1 MAGARS
7 ATSPAFAS
15 LGRHA
20 MSVPGVTPV
29 TVLTGFL
36 GSGKSTLLN
45 RLLNEPAT
53 EPCAVIINEWG
64 DVPIDHALV
73 RPASGE
79 VAILPGGCLCCQV
92 AGDLVRTL
100 RDLHARR
107 ASQEIP
113 AFSRVVIETTGLADP
128 APLLRTLV
136 ELPLVAARYGLAG
149 VVTTVD
155 AEHGMRQLD
164 QHPESVKQAA
174 MADLL
179 VITKCDRATRAD
191 VASLAGRLAS
201 LAPGARVERAASD
214 SPLSPAAFFATGLGR
229 RSPAEAKGWLN
240 AGAYRP
246 AGAVAARSHDSG
258 LRAFVWDTDEAVDA
272 TVVEDALE
280 ALLDTAGERLLRL
293 KGLVNAR
300 GLAGPLAAHAVQ
312 HTLYPLARLPSW
324 PDADRRTRIVLIT
337 RDLDEAVAT
346 GILESFFN
354 PQGQKH
360 ERATSA

>member
-1 MAGARS
+1 M
-7 ATSPAFAS
+7 
-15 LGRHA
+15 
-20 MSVPGVTPV
+20 GVTPI

-45 RLLNEPAT
+45 RLLSEPAA

-107 ASQEIP
+107 ASNEVP
-113 AFSRVVIETTGLADP
+113 PFTRVVIETTGLADP

-149 VVTTVD
+149 VVATVD
-155 AEHGMRQLD
+155 GEHGMQQLD
-164 QHPESVKQAA
+164 RHRESVKQAA

-179 VITKCDRATRAD
+179 VVTKCDRADPELLRRLLD
-191 VASLAGRLAS
+191 RLAG
-201 LAPGARVERAASD
+201 LAPGAKTVRVTAEGG
-214 SPLSPAAFFATGLGR
+214 LSADAFFATGLGR
-229 RSPAEAKGWLN
+229 RAPSEAAGWLN
-240 AGAYRP
+240 AGAYRL
-246 AGAVAARSHDSG
+246 AGAADARPHDPG
-258 LRAFVWDTDEAVDA
+258 VHAFVWTTDAPVETA
-272 TVVEDALE
+272 VVEDALE
-280 ALLDTAGERLLRL
+280 TLLDTVGEHLLRL
-293 KGLVNAR
+293 KGLVHAK
-300 GLAGPLAAHAVQ
+300 GLAGPLAVHAVQ
-312 HTLYPLARLPSW
+312 HALYPLARLPSW
-324 PDADRRTRIVLIT
+324 PDADRQTRLVLIT
-337 RDLDEAVAT
+337 RDIDAGMVA

-354 PQGQKH
+354 PQGQRPV
-360 ERATSA
+360 RAAGA

>member
-1 MAGARS
+1 M
-7 ATSPAFAS
+7 TS
-15 LGRHA
+15 
-20 MSVPGVTPV
+20 PGVTPI

-45 RLLNEPAT
+45 RLLREPAM

-64 DVPIDHALV
+64 SVPIDHALV

-92 AGDLVRTL
+92 AGDMVRTL

-107 ASQEIP
+107 AAHEIP
-113 AFSRVVIETTGLADP
+113 PFSRVVIETTGLADP
-128 APLLRTLV
+128 APLLRTLI
-136 ELPLVAARYGLAG
+136 ELPLVSARYALAG

-179 VITKCDRATRAD
+179 VITKCDRSDPAGI
-191 VASLAGRLAS
+191 ASLSDRLAR
-201 LAPGARVERAASD
+201 LAPGANTARTSTTDGLA
-214 SPLSPAAFFATGLGR
+214 PAAFFATGLGR
-229 RSPAEAKGWLN
+229 RSPAEAIRWLN

-246 AGAVAARSHDSG
+246 VGAAASATHDPRI
-258 LRAFVWDTDEAVDA
+258 RAFAWTTDNPVEP
-272 TVVEDALE
+272 TVAEDALE
-280 ALLDTAGERLLRL
+280 TLLDTAGERLLRL
-293 KGLVNAR
+293 KGLVNAH
-300 GLAGPLAAHAVQ
+300 GLAGPLAVHAVQ
-312 HTLYPLARLPSW
+312 HSLYPLARLPAW
-324 PDADRRTRIVLIT
+324 PDGDRRTRLVLIT
-337 RDLDEAVAT
+337 RDLDEQVAT

-354 PQGQKH
+354 AQARRPA
-360 ERATSA
+360 RAAGT

>member
-1 MAGARS
+1 M
-7 ATSPAFAS
+7 TPT
-15 LGRHA
+15 
-20 MSVPGVTPV
+20 GVTPV

-45 RLLNEPAT
+45 RLLREPGM

-64 DVPIDHALV
+64 SVSIDHALV
-73 RPASGE
+73 RPASGD

-107 ASQEIP
+107 AAHETP
-113 AFSRVVIETTGLADP
+113 PFSRVVIETTGLADP
-128 APLLRTLV
+128 APLLRTLI
-136 ELPLVAARYGLAG
+136 ELPLVSARYALAG

-164 QHPESVKQAA
+164 QHPESVRQAA

-179 VITKCDRATRAD
+179 VITKCDRSAPAD
-191 VASLAGRLAS
+191 IASLAARLAR
-201 LAPGARVERAASD
+201 LAPGAATARVTAAD
-214 SPLSPAAFFATGLGR
+214 GLSPAAFFATGLGR
-229 RSPAEAKGWLN
+229 RSPAEAVRWLN

-246 AGAVAARSHDSG
+246 VGATAPQTHDPRI
-258 LRAFVWDTDEAVDA
+258 RAFAWTTDNPVDP
-272 TVVEDALE
+272 TVAEDALE

-300 GLAGPLAAHAVQ
+300 GLAGPLAVHAVQ
-312 HTLYPLARLPSW
+312 HSLYPFARLPAW
-324 PDADRRTRIVLIT
+324 PDADRRTRLVLIT
-337 RDLDEAVAT
+337 RDLDEQVAA

-354 PQGQKH
+354 ARGQCPA
-360 ERATSA
+360 RAAGA

>member
-1 MAGARS
+1 
-7 ATSPAFAS
+7 
-15 LGRHA
+15 

-45 RLLNEPAT
+45 RLLREPAID
-53 EPCAVIINEWG
+53 PCAVIINEWG

-79 VAILPGGCLCCQV
+79 VAILSGGCLCCQV
-92 AGDLVRTL
+92 AGDVVRTL

-107 ASQEIP
+107 ASQEVP
-113 AFSRVVIETTGLADP
+113 PFSRVVIETTGLADP

-164 QHPESVKQAA
+164 RHPESVKQAA

-179 VITKCDRATRAD
+179 VITKCDRTG
-191 VASLAGRLAS
+191 SLAGLEERLAS
-201 LAPGARVERAASD
+201 LAPGAKIERASAD
-214 SPLSPAAFFATGLGR
+214 RGLSPAAFFATGLGR
-229 RSPAEAKGWLN
+229 RSPTEATGWLN

-246 AGAVAARSHDSG
+246 AGGAAPGRHDPQV
-258 LRAFVWDTDEAVDA
+258 RAFSWSTDGPVDVS
-272 TVVEDALE
+272 VVEDALE
-280 ALLDTAGERLLRL
+280 ALIDAAGERLLRL
-293 KGLVNAR
+293 KGLVNAQ
-300 GLAGPLAAHAVQ
+300 GLAGPLAVHAVQ

-324 PDADRRTRIVLIT
+324 PDADRQTRIVLIT
-337 RDLDEAVAT
+337 RDLDEGVVT

-354 PQGQKH
+354 SQGQKH
-360 ERATSA
+360 ERAAGA